1 MATDDRSIVKRANIE
16 WLMHQLD
23 NPQVVIVD
31 CRFQLANPN
40 WGEESYRAY
49 LLRVHII

>member
-1 MATDDRSIVKRANIE
+1 MKKTEYLVDRE

-23 NPQVVIVD
+23 NPQVVIVFSPQPNSD

-40 WGEESYRAY
+40 WGEESYR
-49 LLRVHII
+49 R